1 VTRLAALGRWII
13 GFAVV
18 GLMLALLW
26 FRSAPPTD
34 LAAVGASPTETPA
47 ATQTPTPSP
56 SPTVEAT
63 PTPTATPTARP
74 TPAPTPRPTPTDG
87 GAGGPLTGPGTPPPG
102 WTPPPYGPVDVIVT
116 GPFGSSLTSG
126 GMTVTASVLPD
137 EHGGGGCPDSGQK
150 PQPDFVAVGY
160 AVNVRWSGFSLA
172 WPTVARAAFGGSCF
186 VSSRG
191 SPISGETVKLLAW
204 HAPGS
209 SDLDLFFFPNGK
221 GDPAY
226 VFRFR

>member
-1 VTRLAALGRWII
+1 AAVERAAWLGHPALGRVQERKHARSVPAPCDWGMNALPSAAAGLPADAMVPAPELDTEDPGAVTRLAALGRWII

-102 WTPPPYGPVDVIVT
+102 WDPPPYGPVDVIVT

-160 AVNVRWSGFSLA
+160 AVNVR
-172 WPTVARAAFGGSCF
+172 
-186 VSSRG
+186 
-191 SPISGETVKLLAW
+191 
-204 HAPGS
+204 
-209 SDLDLFFFPNGK
+209 
-221 GDPAY
+221 
-226 VFRFR
+226 